1 MSKTIKISVEYEMP
15 KTTKFEALM
24 KEFELAKKV
33 ADETVDYYKPLADCA
48 EEAKFDAIMEQLET
62 IKWYAQ
68 QISNI
73 THNATFIREWFG
85 PMAFEIAY
93 RPKETTL
100 SFEIKYGGKI
110 FDKND
115 SNIYS
120 RRVNLMNN
128 WEEWHCFEKL
138 ERNAC
143 EQLEDLIYK
152 EKQRGQEQ
160 IERLNNIQR

>member
-1 MSKTIKISVEYEMP
+1 MSTIKVSVEYEMP

-48 EEAKFDAIMEQLET
+48 EEAKFEAILEQLEI
-62 IKWYAQ
+62 IKQYAK

-73 THNATFIREWFG
+73 THEATFFREWFG
-85 PMAFEIAY
+85 AWAFELVY
-93 RPKETTL
+93 RPQETTF
-100 SFEIKYGGKI
+100 SFEIKYGGKPFI
-110 FDKND
+110 KDNCSFYNGGT
-115 SNIYS
+115 NI
-120 RRVNLMNN
+120 VGN
-128 WEEWHCFEKL
+128 WEKWHCFEIL
-138 ERNAC
+138 ESLAC
-143 EQLEDLIYK
+143 RQLEDLICK

>member
-1 MSKTIKISVEYEMP
+1 MSTIKVSVEYEMP

-24 KEFELAKKV
+24 KEYEVAKKV

-48 EEAKFDAIMEQLET
+48 EEAKFDAVMEQLET

-93 RPKETTL
+93 RPKETTFT
-100 SFEIKYGGKI
+100 FEIKYGGKP
-110 FDKND
+110 FVKDNC
-115 SNIYS
+115 SFYSGGTNI
-120 RRVNLMNN
+120 VGN
-128 WEEWHCFEKL
+128 WEEWHCFEIL
-138 ERNAC
+138 EKNAC
-143 EQLEDLIYK
+143 KQLEELIKK
-152 EKQRGQEQ
+152 ENQRGQEQ